1 MQLLNTLAQVPIPL
15 PDSTAVKGIKSVG
28 DSIAALT
35 PAKMATS
42 IKDLDWSEVLTSLSS
57 TMVSFTLRIIAAIL
71 IFYVGKLIINKLH
84 RVLHNTMV
92 KREWDLSLGSF
103 LLSMFKFVMLFLLI
117 ITVIGVLGIE
127 TSSFIALFASAGV
140 AIGMAL
146 SGTLQNFAGG
156 VVILLLKPYKIGDFI
171 EFGTFKGCVK
181 EIQIFHTILTTY
193 NNERIIIPNG
203 GISTGTINNLSTE
216 RFRRVEWRVSIS
228 YGDSVELARKV
239 ALEIIAD
246 EKRIVNN
253 EIAKRDLPVGSILL
267 EKNYEPSVNLESL
280 DDSAVVIVVRAW
292 TAFNDY
298 WGVLYAVNERI
309 YEEFPKRGLHFP
321 FPQLDV
327 HFDQQPAS

>member
-1 MQLLNTLAQVPIPL
+1 MQLLNILAQVPIPQ

-103 LLSMFKFVMLFLLI
+103 LLSLFKFVMLFLLI
-117 ITVIGVLGIE
+117 ITVVGVLGIE

-193 NNERIIIPNG
+193 NNERVIIPNG

-267 EKNYEPSVNLESL
+267 EKNYEPS
-280 DDSAVVIVVRAW
+280 
-292 TAFNDY
+292 
-298 WGVLYAVNERI
+298 
-309 YEEFPKRGLHFP
+309 
-321 FPQLDV
+321 
-327 HFDQQPAS
+327 